1 MQTFLQQARAAQSV
15 TRLSGRQLS
24 QRVGLSRTTYHRW
37 LHRHQSGL
45 PLLRRPGPPKTGPLP
60 LARVREQIRQ
70 LPAGP
75 HRTHGTGALYQ
86 QHRAGLS
93 RRQLA
98 ELVRQ
103 HRRQQREERRA
114 RLLQITWHSVHTAWA
129 LDATEWPTCH
139 RGRTLQVLAARD
151 LASNYGLGLQAHT
164 QLCGQGVAAYLAQ
177 LIRRHGPPLFLKRDN
192 GAVLHTPDVE
202 QVLAAAAVLPLDSP
216 AHYPRYNGGIEKHIG
231 DLKRLFPYP
240 LPAPSPEAGP
250 SAQALLEA
258 LRHEANAQPR
268 TALDGCSPA
277 ERFLVG
283 PRLHV
288 DRPTRSAI
296 FHSLH
301 AHAGRIV
308 AHMKTRDQRSFA
320 AAWRHAAQSWLRCQ
334 ALISVSTN
342 QSSKTKTN

>member
-1 MQTFLQQARAAQSV
+1 MQTFLQQARAAQSA
-15 TRLSGRQLS
+15 TRLSGRQLC
-24 QRVGLSRTTYHRW
+24 QRVGLSRRTYYRW
-37 LHRHQSGL
+37 LHRQQSGQ
-45 PLLRRPGPPKTGPLP
+45 PLWLRPGPAKTGPLP

-75 HRTHGTGALYQ
+75 QRTRGTGALYEQ
-86 QHRAGLS
+86 YRDGLS

-103 HRRQQREERRA
+103 HRRQQRAERRA
-114 RLLQITWHSVHTAWA
+114 RLLQITWYTVHTAWA
-129 LDATEWPTCH
+129 LDATEWPTLYP
-139 RGRTLQVLAARD
+139 GRKLQVLAARD
-151 LASNYGLGLQAHT
+151 LASNYGLGLQAQT

-216 AHYPRYNGGIEKHIG
+216 AYYPRYNGGMEKHIG
-231 DLKRLFPYP
+231 DLKRLFPYQ
-240 LPAPSPEAGP
+240 LPAHSPEAGP

-268 TALDGCSPA
+268 LALDGCSPA
-277 ERFLVG
+277 EMFQTG

-288 DRPTRSAI
+288 DRPTRIAI
-296 FHSLH
+296 FHSLQ
-301 AHAGRIV
+301 AQACRSL
-308 AHMKTRDQRSFA
+308 AHMKTRDQRSFN
-320 AAWRHAAQSWLRCQ
+320 AAWRLAAQSWLRCQ
-334 ALISVSTN
+334 ALISISTH
-342 QSSKTKTN
+342 QKPKPKTN